1 MNILKANAVHFT
13 DRHLN
18 IELNDGR
25 IISTP
30 LEWYPELHA
39 ATVRQLKNYTLIC
52 RGTGVEWPDLDYHLS
67 VESMLTSQYVAHQ
80 NVA

>member
-1 MNILKANAVHFT
+1 MNILKANTVHFT
-13 DRHLN
+13 DRYLN

-30 LEWYPELHA
+30 LEWYPELYA

-52 RGTGVEWPDLDYHLS
+52 RGTGIEWPDLDYHLS
-67 VESMLTSQYVAHQ
+67 VGSMLTSQYVAHQ